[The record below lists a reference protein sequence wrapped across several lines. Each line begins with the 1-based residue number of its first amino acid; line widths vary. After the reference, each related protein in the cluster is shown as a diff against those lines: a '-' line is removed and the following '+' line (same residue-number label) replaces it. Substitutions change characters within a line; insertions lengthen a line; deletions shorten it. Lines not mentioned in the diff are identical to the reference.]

1 MTLRQRNRLA
11 GMRHIQDVAL
21 DLMEA
26 RGFDG
31 VTLQDVAVAA
41 GVSPST
47 VYRYFDTKEHVILW
61 DEHDVPIGVEL
72 VARLRSRPPA
82 IAFRDAF
89 IAALDERAD
98 TGALLRRVRFIYAT
112 PQVHAAALA
121 QDLRDRTDLARA
133 FMDVMGPTSG
143 ALVADVVAGCCMAAL
158 DAAIDH
164 WQRAAGATDL
174 RPLIHAAFAPLIDAG
189 KAIREELDGQRS
201 LSEVVAPLAVAHSG
215 ARASRMT
222 ACRPDGHT
230 P

>member
-1 MTLRQRNRLA
+1 
-11 GMRHIQDVAL
+11 MRHIQDVAL

-26 RGFDG
+26 RGFDR
-31 VTLQDVAVAA
+31 VTLQDVAEAA

-47 VYRYFDTKEHVILW
+47 VYRYFETKEHVILW

-72 VARLRSRPPA
+72 AARLRSQSPA
-82 IAFRDAF
+82 SAFRDAF

-133 FMDVMGPTSG
+133 FAEAMGATSG
-143 ALVADVVAGCCMAAL
+143 VLVADVTAGCCMAAL

-164 WQRAAGATDL
+164 WQRADGAADL
-174 RPLIHAAFAPLIDAG
+174 RPLIYAAFALLISAG
-189 KAIREELDGQRS
+189 
-201 LSEVVAPLAVAHSG
+201 AP
-215 ARASRMT
+215 
-222 ACRPDGHT
+222 D
-230 P
+230 